1 MLYTFCLY
9 TVTMSKLFEMAPQLL
24 VWTNLWLFI

>member
-9 TVTMSKLFEMAPQLL
+9 SYT
-24 VWTNLWLFI
+24 